1 MSSYFIMISSFNQQ
15 QSSFTWLAS
24 SGDKDKPVSSGV
36 LEGLLYDDHKRIQ
49 KYQNN
54 KVINKLFMEIPR
66 KITGVC

>member
-24 SGDKDKPVSSGV
+24 SGDKDEPVASGV
-36 LEGLLYDDHKRIQ
+36 LEGSLYDDHKRIQ